1 MEFKTIR
8 VNNQIG
14 CRSRQSSYGDSTWIA
29 HGYACLKRNVLRLRS
44 VLGPLLF
51 LIYIN
56 DLDYGIK
63 NWILKFADDTKLFG
77 KIQGTSDVIKLQ
89 EDLDQ
94 LLQWAEEWQMLFNTE
109 KCKVMHIG
117 NCSIQTRAPEAIWQ
131 VWRSP
136 YQS

>member
-89 EDLDQ
+89 DDLDQ
-94 LLQWAEEWQMLFNTE
+94 FASVGRGMANVVQHR
-109 KCKVMHIG
+109 KVQGYAYWKMFYSKTVLYG
-117 NCSIQTRAPEAIWQ
+117 KSTA
-131 VWRSP
+131 
-136 YQS
+136 